1 MKECPLDGIM
11 KPCYDNCS
19 DCLRDEERE
28 REREKLNMNIHK
40 VGSNTCGETLYRVF
54 LGTGTLWLAEFHV
67 YAYSEQ
73 EAIDLAADYCE
84 EQELEGLYADHYEIY
99 DLCEA
104 GQTVDEYAEEHG
116 LYCCGNHGIYVKLE
130 GIEVISE

>member
-1 MKECPLDGIM
+1 
-11 KPCYDNCS
+11 
-19 DCLRDEERE
+19 
-28 REREKLNMNIHK
+28 MNIHK
-40 VGSNTCGETLYRVF
+40 IGTGTCGETLYRVF

-67 YAYSEQ
+67 YADSEQ
-73 EAIDLAADYCE
+73 EAVDLVADYCE
-84 EQELEGLYADHYEIY
+84 EQGLEGLYSDHYELA
-99 DLCEA
+99 DECEV